1 MTFPLKRGV
10 LLDFVL
16 GIAALF
22 LLALAW
28 KYDALG
34 DAVRALIA
42 YIPGLGL
49 WGPLF
54 FWLVYLVVATIGIP
68 RSLLNISAGALFSFP
83 EALGLVLI
91 ANLCVFSL
99 TFNIARHF
107 ARDWVN
113 RKLMDWPVAHRLKHA
128 F

>member
-107 ARDWVN
+107 ES
-113 RKLMDWPVAHRLKHA
+113 
-128 F
+128 FST